1 MTNVIA
7 LEGAR
12 SSRHKS
18 GSSPIICTPSVELS
32 GRKPQRRHSNTYSY
46 VEKLVFE
53 TLVLARDLDGRDA
66 ADRLS
71 ERLIL
76 QIASRV
82 AVECGR
88 DRALAMLEAAAAGTI
103 EVDPVRA

>member
-18 GSSPIICTPSVELS
+18 GSPLIICDPAAKLS
-32 GRKPQRRHSNTYSY
+32 GPKPHRRHSNTYSR

-66 ADRLS
+66 VDRLS

-88 DRALAMLEAAAAGTI
+88 ARALEMLEAAAAGTI